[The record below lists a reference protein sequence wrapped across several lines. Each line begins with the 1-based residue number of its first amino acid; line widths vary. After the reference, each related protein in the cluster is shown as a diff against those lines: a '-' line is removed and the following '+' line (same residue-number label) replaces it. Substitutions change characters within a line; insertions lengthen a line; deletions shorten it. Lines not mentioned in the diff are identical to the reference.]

1 MKDFTLRKKF
11 LDSKSGTSS
20 LFKGFVMLVVLMLMT
35 TSSAMAQEAKFE
47 VIDGFRYLLDSDT
60 KTATL
65 VLKTDGNYSGD
76 IIIPEKVK
84 GNDGVEY
91 IVASLGASCF
101 EGCSGL
107 TSITIPSSV
116 TSLGESCFKGCSG
129 LTSITIPSSVIS
141 LGNYC
146 FFYCSGLTSITI
158 PSSVISLGN
167 SCFRGCSGLT
177 SVTIPSSVTSLG
189 NYCFQGCGGLT
200 SITIPSSV
208 TSLGESCFNGC
219 SGLTS
224 ITIPSSVTSLGNYC
238 FNGCS
243 GLTSITIPSSVTSLG
258 RSCFS
263 GCSGLT
269 SITIPS
275 SVTSLGNYCFSG
287 CSGLTS
293 ITIPSSVTS
302 LGWDCFSGCSGLT
315 SITIPSSVT
324 SLGMRCFS
332 GCSGLTSI
340 TIPSSVTSIDADC
353 FRNCTGLTFVT
364 IPSSVT
370 SLGYK
375 CFSGCKNLETVY
387 FKGKKCD
394 SSYKDLDI
402 PITSIIKVP
411 TEYLQEYKDAFGSD
425 YKYIYAWNP
434 DETGDDNKPV
444 TQCST
449 PSVSYGEGKL
459 MFACETTGAKY
470 HYTITDTDIK
480 SNALSENGEVSLS
493 AAYNISVYATADGY
507 KASDKA
513 EATLYWINANLDNGT
528 NINMVKTRGVVASAH
543 DGIICLSGLD
553 NGEVVKFYATDGKYL
568 GSSVAANGAASFAV
582 NESLVIAKVGKDS
595 IKIAVK

>member
-11 LDSKSGTSS
+11 LDCKSGTSS

-35 TSSAMAQEAKFE
+35 TSSAMAE
-47 VIDGFRYLLDSDT
+47 VIDGLRYVLDSET
-60 KTATL
+60 KTAIL
-65 VLKTDGNYSGD
+65 LPQKNVKYSGD
-76 IIIPEKVK
+76 FIIPEKVK

-91 IVASLGASCF
+91 VVTSLGASCF
-101 EGCSGL
+101 KDCSGL

-116 TSLGESCFKGCSG
+116 TSLDD
-129 LTSITIPSSVIS
+129 
-141 LGNYC
+141 YC
-146 FFYCSGLTSITI
+146 FY
-158 PSSVISLGN
+158 
-167 SCFRGCSGLT
+167 R
-177 SVTIPSSVTSLG
+177 
-189 NYCFQGCGGLT
+189 CGVL
-200 SITIPSSV
+200 S
-208 TSLGESCFNGC
+208 
-219 SGLTS
+219 S
-224 ITIPSSVTSLGNYC
+224 ITIPSSVTSLGN
-238 FNGCS
+238 
-243 GLTSITIPSSVTSLG
+243 
-258 RSCFS
+258 SCFS
-263 GCSGLT
+263 YCSGLT

-302 LGWDCFSGCSGLT
+302 LGDGCFYGCSGLT

-324 SLGMRCFS
+324 SLGVWCFE

-340 TIPSSVTSIDADC
+340 TIPSSVTSLDDYCFIDC
-353 FRNCTGLTFVT
+353 Q
-364 IPSSVT
+364 
-370 SLGYK
+370 
-375 CFSGCKNLETVY
+375 NLETVY
-387 FKGKKCD
+387 FEGKYCK
-394 SSYKDLDI
+394 SNYADLKI
-402 PITSIIKVP
+402 PTTCIIKVP
-411 TEYLQEYKDAFGSD
+411 TEYLQGYKDSFGSN

-528 NINMVKTRGVVASAH
+528 NINMVRTRGVVASAH
-543 DGIICLSGLD
+543 DGIVTLSGLD
-553 NGEVVKFYATDGKYL
+553 NGEVVKFYATDGKCL

>member
-1 MKDFTLRKKF
+1 MKDFTLRKGF

-35 TSSAMAQEAKFE
+35 TSSAMAQEPKYE

-65 VLKTDGNYSGD
+65 VLKTDDKYCGD

-91 IVASLGASCF
+91 VVTSLGASCFEDCWGLKSVTIPSSVTSLGASCF

-116 TSLGESCFKGCSG
+116 TSFGERCFDDC
-129 LTSITIPSSVIS
+129 
-141 LGNYC
+141 
-146 FFYCSGLTSITI
+146 
-158 PSSVISLGN
+158 
-167 SCFRGCSGLT
+167 R
-177 SVTIPSSVTSLG
+177 
-189 NYCFQGCGGLT
+189 GLT

-208 TSLGESCFNGC
+208 TSLGASCFEDCWGLKSITIPSSVTSLGEYCFCAC

-238 FNGCS
+238 FSNSS
-243 GLTSITIPSSVTSLG
+243 GLTSITIPSSVTSLSE
-258 RSCFS
+258 SCFS

-302 LGWDCFSGCSGLT
+302 LGYECFK
-315 SITIPSSVT
+315 
-324 SLGMRCFS
+324 
-332 GCSGLTSI
+332 
-340 TIPSSVTSIDADC
+340 D
-353 FRNCTGLTFVT
+353 
-364 IPSSVT
+364 
-370 SLGYK
+370 
-375 CFSGCKNLETVY
+375 CKNLETVY
-387 FKGKKCD
+387 FKGKYSDYIYYSNLK
-394 SSYKDLDI
+394 I
-402 PITSIIKVP
+402 PTTSIIKVP
-411 TEYLQEYKDAFGSD
+411 TEYLQGYKDAFGSD

-434 DETGDDNKPV
+434 DETGEDSKPV

-449 PSVSYGEGKL
+449 PSISYESGKL

-480 SNALSENGEVSLS
+480 SDALSENGEVSLS

-513 EATLYWINANLDNGT
+513 EATLYWVNANLDNST
-528 NINMVKTRGVVASAH
+528 NINMVRTRGVVASAH
-543 DGIICLSGLD
+543 DGIVTLSGLD

-568 GSSVAANGAASFAV
+568 GSSVAANGSASYAV

-595 IKIAVK
+595 MKIAVK